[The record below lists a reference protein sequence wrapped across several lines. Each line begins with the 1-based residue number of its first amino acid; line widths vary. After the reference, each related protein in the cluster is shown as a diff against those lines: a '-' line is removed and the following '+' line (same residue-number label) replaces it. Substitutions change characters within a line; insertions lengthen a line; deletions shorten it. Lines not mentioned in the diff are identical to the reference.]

1 MRACRCR
8 EGVNENLNRQ
18 QYHTQTNKVCAK
30 EAQQNGG
37 EQEQAHFIMNY
48 SRPMGGTKTEK
59 KNNRPLLFYSVSF
72 SFFWDLIYPKG
83 SR

>member
-1 MRACRCR
+1 MRACRGR
-8 EGVNENLNRQ
+8 EGVNENLS
-18 QYHTQTNKVCAK
+18 TQTNKVCAK

-37 EQEQAHFIMNY
+37 EQEQANFIMNY

-59 KNNRPLLFYSVSF
+59 RTTDLYYFTVFLFLL
-72 SFFWDLIYPKG
+72 FFWDLIYPKG